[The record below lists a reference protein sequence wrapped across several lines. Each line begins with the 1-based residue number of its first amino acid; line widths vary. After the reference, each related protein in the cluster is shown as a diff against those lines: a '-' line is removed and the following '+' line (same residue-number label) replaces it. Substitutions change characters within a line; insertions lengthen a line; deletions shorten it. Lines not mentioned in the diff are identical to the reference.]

1 MTANTEPVKKSQ
13 IARRLYAESPVSEN
27 PDSRNCPKTSIG
39 SNLEPQKSTKEG
51 EEALFRCSGG
61 PKMEAPE
68 AALDPFRTV
77 SLGFLLNRGTALPR
91 WTWRRPGPSLGRG
104 KFLRYPAPASRHFTP
119 LYIAYVTKQLS
130 TCCV

>member
-1 MTANTEPVKKSQ
+1 
-13 IARRLYAESPVSEN
+13 
-27 PDSRNCPKTSIG
+27 
-39 SNLEPQKSTKEG
+39 
-51 EEALFRCSGG
+51 
-61 PKMEAPE
+61 MEAPE

-130 TCCV
+130 TCCVQLILSKKVFNSPRSCSIAYCLHVMCTSAAQNRSV